1 MVKVVWMRARS
12 RGRLRA
18 APSVRV
24 ARGARVHVAPGARVV
39 LGAGV
44 RLGPDA
50 RIDAVA
56 GLVRVGSGASIGER
70 AVIIAHESVEIGAR
84 VAVGDWAALD
94 DSAPTYD
101 DVERPVRAQPLRTA
115 PIRVGEGAVLGPHAS
130 LGPGAR
136 VAAREAVPAYAV
148 LPAPPKPPAARGGAA
163 RPRPVRSARRRADGP

>member
-18 APSVRV
+18 APAVRV
-24 ARGARVHVAPGARVV
+24 ARGARVRVAPGARVV
-39 LGAGV
+39 LGDGV

-56 GLVRVGSGASIGER
+56 GVVRVGPGASIGER
-70 AVIIAHESVEIGAR
+70 VVIVAHESVEIGAR
-84 VAVGDWAALD
+84 VAIGDWAALT

-115 PIRVGEGAVLGPHAS
+115 PIRVGDRAVLGPHAS
-130 LGPGAR
+130 LGPGVT
-136 VAAREAVPAYAV
+136 VAAGEEVPAYAV
-148 LPAPPKPPAARGGAA
+148 LPALPE
-163 RPRPVRSARRRADGP
+163 PVRRRAAKPS